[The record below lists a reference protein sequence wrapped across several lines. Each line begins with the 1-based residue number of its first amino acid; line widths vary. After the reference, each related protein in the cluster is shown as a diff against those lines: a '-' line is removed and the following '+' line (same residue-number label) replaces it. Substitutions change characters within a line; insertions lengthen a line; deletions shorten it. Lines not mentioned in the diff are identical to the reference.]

1 MKAKIYSTT
10 KEVVDKEGGKHVIT
24 VVGSLTKRR
33 RKIDHIKDAYVE
45 IGKKSVLKGTLS
57 FKEKRIDKQLAM
69 AMSICHP
76 HDTFDKE
83 VGIKLATSRLKKY
96 DIGKVETSSLS
107 MLDSQMVN
115 AMISAKADYIAD
127 NLDKFLPK
135 N

>member
-1 MKAKIYSTT
+1 MKAKIYITT

-57 FKEKRIDKQLAM
+57 FKEKRIDKQLTM

-135 N
+135 D

>member
-45 IGKKSVLKGTLS
+45 IGKKSVLKGILS
-57 FKEKRIDKQLAM
+57 FKEKRIDKQLTM

-135 N
+135 D

>member
-10 KEVVDKEGGKHVIT
+10 KEVIDKEGGKHVIT
-24 VVGSLTKRR
+24 VVGSVTRRR
-33 RKIDHIKDAYVE
+33 RKVDHVKDAYVE
-45 IGKKSVLKGTLS
+45 IGNKSVLKGILS
-57 FKEKRIDKQLAM
+57 FKEKRIDKQLTM

-76 HDTFDKE
+76 HDTFDEE

-127 NLDKFLPK
+127 NIDKFLPK

>member
-33 RKIDHIKDAYVE
+33 RKIDHIKDDYVE

-57 FKEKRIDKQLAM
+57 FKEKRIDKQLTM

-115 AMISAKADYIAD
+115 AMIFAKGLT
-127 NLDKFLPK
+127 NWQNKCFREE
-135 N
+135 

>member
-1 MKAKIYSTT
+1 MKANIYSTT

-57 FKEKRIDKQLAM
+57 FKEKRIDKQLTM

-135 N
+135 D

>member
-24 VVGSLTKRR
+24 VVGSLTRRR
-33 RKIDHIKDAYVE
+33 RKVDHVKDAYVE

-57 FKEKRIDKQLAM
+57 FKEKRIDKQLTM

>member
-45 IGKKSVLKGTLS
+45 IGKKSVLKGTLI
-57 FKEKRIDKQLAM
+57 FKEKRIDKQLTM

>member
-45 IGKKSVLKGTLS
+45 IGKKSVLKGTLI
-57 FKEKRIDKQLAM
+57 FKEKRIDKQLTM

-127 NLDKFLPK
+127 NIDKFLPK

>member
-57 FKEKRIDKQLAM
+57 FKEKRIDKQLTM

>member
-57 FKEKRIDKQLAM
+57 FKEKRIDKQLTM

-76 HDTFDKE
+76 HDTFNKE

-135 N
+135 D

>member
-10 KEVVDKEGGKHVIT
+10 KEVIDKEGGKHVIT
-24 VVGSLTKRR
+24 VVGSVTRRR
-33 RKIDHIKDAYVE
+33 RKVDHVKDAYVE

-57 FKEKRIDKQLAM
+57 FKEKRIDKQLTM

>member
-10 KEVVDKEGGKHVIT
+10 KEAVDKEGGKHVIT

-33 RKIDHIKDAYVE
+33 RKVDHIKDAYVE

-57 FKEKRIDKQLAM
+57 FKEKRIDKQLTM

-135 N
+135 D

>member
-24 VVGSLTKRR
+24 VVGSLTRRR
-33 RKIDHIKDAYVE
+33 RKVDHVKDAYVE
-45 IGKKSVLKGTLS
+45 IGKKSVLKGTLI
-57 FKEKRIDKQLAM
+57 FKEKRIDKQLTM

-127 NLDKFLPK
+127 NIDKFLPK

>member
-57 FKEKRIDKQLAM
+57 FKEKRIDKQLTM
-69 AMSICHP
+69 ALSICHP
-76 HDTFDKE
+76 HATFDKE

-135 N
+135 D

>member
-57 FKEKRIDKQLAM
+57 FKEKRIDKQLTM

-135 N
+135 D

>member
-24 VVGSLTKRR
+24 VVGSLTRRR
-33 RKIDHIKDAYVE
+33 RKVDHVKDAYVE

-57 FKEKRIDKQLAM
+57 FKEKRIDKQLTM

-135 N
+135 D

>member
-57 FKEKRIDKQLAM
+57 FKEKRIDKQLTM

-127 NLDKFLPK
+127 NLEKFLPK
-135 N
+135 D

>member
-57 FKEKRIDKQLAM
+57 FKEKRIDKQLTM

-127 NLDKFLPK
+127 NLDKFVPK

>member
-1 MKAKIYSTT
+1 MKAQMYSTT

-57 FKEKRIDKQLAM
+57 FKEKRIDKQLTM

-135 N
+135 D

>member
-45 IGKKSVLKGTLS
+45 IGKKSVLKGTLI
-57 FKEKRIDKQLAM
+57 FKEKRIDKQLTM

-135 N
+135 D

>member
-45 IGKKSVLKGTLS
+45 IGKKSVLKGILS
-57 FKEKRIDKQLAM
+57 FKEKRIDKQLTM

>member
-57 FKEKRIDKQLAM
+57 FKEKRIDKQLTM

-76 HDTFDKE
+76 PDTFDEE

-135 N
+135 D

>member
-24 VVGSLTKRR
+24 VIGSLTKRR

-57 FKEKRIDKQLAM
+57 FKEKRIDKQLTM

-135 N
+135 D

>member
-57 FKEKRIDKQLAM
+57 FKEKRIDKQLTM

-127 NLDKFLPK
+127 NIDKFLPK

>member
-57 FKEKRIDKQLAM
+57 FKEKRIDKQLTM

-127 NLDKFLPK
+127 NLGKFLPK
-135 N
+135 D